1 MEEFINSLLTLNPL
15 WIYIIAAAIA
25 YIENLFPPFP
35 SDVVIV
41 VAGYLCAS
49 SRVDF
54 WIVLLVATAGGTLG
68 FITMYQIGNWFGLKV
83 LEAGKFKF
91 IQLDKIHKVEKWF
104 QLYGYL
110 VVIINRFLAGTRAV
124 VAFCAGV
131 SDLSILKTTILASIS
146 SLLWNTLL
154 ILAGRQLGANWHRI
168 SSFLQAYGQIVT
180 IVLIVIVIIIMSR
193 SYFKKHYR
201 KDNA

>member
-1 MEEFINSLLTLNPL
+1 MEEFINNFLTLNPL
-15 WIYIIAAAIA
+15 WIYVTAVTIA

-49 SRVDF
+49 GRVDF
-54 WIVLLVATAGGTLG
+54 WIVLIVATIGGTLG

-104 QLYGYL
+104 QMYGYL
-110 VVIINRFLAGTRAV
+110 VVIVNRFLAGTRAV

-131 SDLSILKTTILASIS
+131 SDLSVLKTTILASIS
-146 SLLWNTLL
+146 SLLWNALL
-154 ILAGRQLGANWHRI
+154 LLAGRQLGTNWHRI
-168 SSFLQAYGQIVT
+168 SSFLRTYGQIVT
-180 IVLIVIVIIIMSR
+180 IILIIIVVIVI
-193 SYFKKHYR
+193 SYRYFRKYYR
-201 KDNA
+201 KDTT